1 MTLGTVRSV
10 AATILISLVFGV
22 FIAAFAW
29 PFYAGANAI
38 ISTVIG
44 EGSILDSINQVPTKI
59 ILADFISG
67 YKQSAPIAAAIGLVA
82 LVDYLLLSQ
91 NKYTGYIS
99 GILVVIAC
107 VAIAFVFYKNPLHV
121 LPGFALTGALLWLLY
136 KVLDIL
142 FRIRR
147 VAT

>member
-1 MTLGTVRSV
+1 MRSLV
-10 AATILISLVFGV
+10 ATILISLVFGL

-29 PFYAGANAI
+29 PFYTGANAI
-38 ISTVIG
+38 VSILMG
-44 EGSILDSINQVPTKI
+44 EGSILDSVNQIPTKN
-59 ILADFISG
+59 ILADFIVG
-67 YKQSAPIAAAIGLVA
+67 YKHSAPIAGALGLVA

-99 GILVVIAC
+99 GIFVVIAC
-107 VAIAFVFYKNPLHV
+107 VALAFVFYKNPSHV
-121 LPGFALTGALLWLLY
+121 LPGFALTGAMLWLLY

-147 VAT
+147 VSA

>member
-1 MTLGTVRSV
+1 MRSV
-10 AATILISLVFGV
+10 AATILISLVFGL

-29 PFYAGANAI
+29 PFYTGANAI
-38 ISTVIG
+38 IAIVMG
-44 EGSILDSINQVPTKI
+44 EGSILDSINQIPTQN
-59 ILADFISG
+59 ILAEFIVG
-67 YKQSAPIAAAIGLVA
+67 YKQSAPIAAAIGFVA
-82 LVDYLLLSQ
+82 LLDYLLLSQ

-99 GILVVIAC
+99 GIFVVIAC
-107 VAIAFVFYKNPLHV
+107 VALAFVFYRNPAHV

-147 VAT
+147 VAS